1 MTKWLRKGDKV
12 VAIAGN
18 DKGKSGVVL
27 RRTKDRI
34 VVEGINVRKKHVR
47 PTEANP
53 KGGVL
58 EFEMPLHISNV
69 SACNDQGEAVKLSVR
84 VNDKA
89 ERELIYRDGERVA
102 VYRSIKRGA
111 K

>member
-1 MTKWLRKGDKV
+1 MSKWLRKGDKV

-18 DKGKSGVVL
+18 DRGKSGLVL

-34 VVEGINVRKKHVR
+34 VVEGINIRKKHVR
-47 PTEANP
+47 PTEDNP

-58 EFEMPLHISNV
+58 EFEMPIHVSNV
-69 SACNDQGEAVKLSVR
+69 SACNDQGEAIKLSVR
-84 VNDKA
+84 VNEKS
-89 ERELIYRDGERVA
+89 ERELVYRDGDRVT
-102 VYRSIKRGA
+102 VYRSIKRGT